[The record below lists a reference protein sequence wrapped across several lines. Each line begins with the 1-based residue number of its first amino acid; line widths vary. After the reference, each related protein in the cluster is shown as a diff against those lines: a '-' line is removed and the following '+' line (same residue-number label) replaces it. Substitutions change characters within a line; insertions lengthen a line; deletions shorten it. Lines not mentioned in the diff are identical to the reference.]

1 MPELTNCYNI
11 SRENGC
17 SDVSFFASLSVP
29 AILLIKLL
37 VIVRNKYRK
46 IPNISPGLINIF
58 KYIWWCLYSGGLI
71 FGGHIMLVSAYSRV

>member
-46 IPNISPGLINIF
+46 IPNISPGLIDIF
-58 KYIWWCLYSGGLI
+58 KHILVGLNSGELYSFI
-71 FGGHIMLVSAYSRV
+71 RVILR